1 MFIIQNYRGNRGTAK
16 EAEKFSVNSVPVR
29 LLAGLL
35 RYLCGLCFNS
45 IIKEYFNFKH
55 SLK

>member
-1 MFIIQNYRGNRGTAK
+1 MFIVQNYRGNRGTAK